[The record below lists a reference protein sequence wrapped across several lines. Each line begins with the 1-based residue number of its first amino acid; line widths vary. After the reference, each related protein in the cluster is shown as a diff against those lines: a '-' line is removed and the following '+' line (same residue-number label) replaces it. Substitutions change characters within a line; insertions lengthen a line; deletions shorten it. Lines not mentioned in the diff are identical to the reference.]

1 MMTLAEVTWYVDLKK
16 RYPVW
21 ILFYAALPLLA
32 LVFLELLQRR
42 DYDRYQSQRTV
53 VL

>member
-1 MMTLAEVTWYVDLKK
+1 MCSVLRLENTRLPLFTQDPVY
-16 RYPVW
+16 YP
-21 ILFYAALPLLA
+21 LPLLA
-32 LVFLELLQRR
+32 LVFLEVLQRR